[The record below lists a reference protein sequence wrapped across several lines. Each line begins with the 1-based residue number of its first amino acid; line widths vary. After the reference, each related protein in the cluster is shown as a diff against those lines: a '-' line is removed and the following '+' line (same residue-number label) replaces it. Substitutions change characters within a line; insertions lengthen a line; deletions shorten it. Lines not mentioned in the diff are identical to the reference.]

1 MNMSEPNTT
10 EQPPPEPDSPGRSSG
25 LAPEGWLDK
34 LKAAVGLRG
43 SSTIRQEIVDALAT
57 GAEDAGFSLEER
69 AMLTNILSLREV
81 RVDDIMVPRADI
93 DAVEIGTSLGGL
105 LAAFQ
110 KSGHS
115 RMPVHR
121 ETLDDPV
128 LLTTDSDFRV
138 YRRHGRQTVPGVMPA

>member
-1 MNMSEPNTT
+1 MNKPEPISSEPT
-10 EQPPPEPDSPGRSSG
+10 PEPDSTGRSSG

-43 SSTIRQEIVDALAT
+43 SSNLRQGIVDALAIDP
-57 GAEDAGFSLEER
+57 EDTDFSPEER
-69 AMLTNILSLREV
+69 AMLTNILRLRDV

-93 DAVEIGTSLGGL
+93 DAVEIGISLAGL
-105 LAAFQ
+105 LMAFE

-128 LLTTDSDFRV
+128 GFV
-138 YRRHGRQTVPGVMPA
+138 HIPKPVRHRPH